1 MEMMPNIDELRKM
14 RKNLGISQKDLARVT
29 GVSQSYIAR
38 LEKGTINPTY
48 SKIKA
53 IYEYLTKSSE
63 KANTIALTCD
73 KIMTRNVV
81 VCRADD
87 SILKA
92 LNLMRDRGYSQ
103 LPVVNEE
110 NKVIG
115 TVTESNINDMLLKG
129 MSVDSLRGLTVRRVM
144 GDVLPQVD
152 KNTPINVIYQLLKY
166 SNAVLVLDSGNLTG
180 IITKADIL
188 KTVAGLS

>member
-1 MEMMPNIDELRKM
+1 MEMMPNIEELRKM
-14 RKNLGISQKDLARVT
+14 RKNLGISQKDLAKVT

-63 KANTIALTCD
+63 KASTMVLTCD
-73 KIMTRNVV
+73 RIMTRNVV
-81 VCRADD
+81 VCRSDE
-87 SILKA
+87 SILNA
-92 LNLMRDRGYSQ
+92 LNIMRDKGFSQ

-115 TVTESNINDMLLKG
+115 TIAENNINDMLLKG
-129 MSVDSLRGLTVRRVM
+129 MSIDSLRGLTVRRVM
-144 GDVLPQVD
+144 SDVLPQVD
-152 KNTPINVIYQLLKY
+152 RNTPVNIIYQLLKY
-166 SNAVLVLDSGNLTG
+166 SNAVLVIEAGNLVG

-188 KTVAGLS
+188 KTVAGMI

>member
-1 MEMMPNIDELRKM
+1 MEMMPNIEELRKM

-63 KANTIALTCD
+63 KASTMVLTCD
-73 KIMTRNVV
+73 RIMTRNVV
-81 VCRADD
+81 VCRSDD
-87 SILKA
+87 SILNA
-92 LNLMRDRGYSQ
+92 LNIMRDKGFSQ

-115 TVTESNINDMLLKG
+115 TIAENNINDMLLKG
-129 MSVDSLRGLTVRRVM
+129 MSIDSLRGLTVRRVM
-144 GDVLPQVD
+144 SDVLPQVD
-152 KNTPINVIYQLLKY
+152 RNTPVNIIYQLLKY
-166 SNAVLVLDSGNLTG
+166 SNAVLVIEAGNLVG

-188 KTVAGLS
+188 KTVAGMI

>member
-1 MEMMPNIDELRKM
+1 MDMMPNIEELRKM
-14 RKNLGISQKDLARVT
+14 RKNLGISQKDLAKVT

-63 KANTIALTCD
+63 KANNMVITCD
-73 KIMTRNVV
+73 RIMTRNVT
-81 VCRADD
+81 VCRSDD
-87 SILKA
+87 SILNA
-92 LNLMRDRGYSQ
+92 LNIMRDKGFSQ
-103 LPVVNEE
+103 LPVVNDE

-115 TVTESNINDMLLKG
+115 TITENNINDMLLKG

-144 GDVLPQVD
+144 SEVLPQVD
-152 KNTPINVIYQLLKY
+152 RNTPINIIYQLLKY
-166 SNAVLVLDSGNLTG
+166 SNAVLVIEAGNLVG

-188 KTVAGLS
+188 KTVAGMA

>member
-1 MEMMPNIDELRKM
+1 MEMMPNIEELRKM
-14 RKNLGISQKDLARVT
+14 RKNLGISQKDLAKVT

-63 KANTIALTCD
+63 RASTMVLTCD
-73 KIMTRNVV
+73 RIMTKNVV
-81 VCRADD
+81 VCRSDD
-87 SILKA
+87 SILNA
-92 LNLMRDRGYSQ
+92 LNIMRDKGFSQ

-115 TVTESNINDMLLKG
+115 TITENNINDMLLKG

-144 GDVLPQVD
+144 SDVLPQVD
-152 KNTPINVIYQLLKY
+152 RNTPVNIIYQLLKY
-166 SNAVLVLDSGNLTG
+166 SNAVLVIEAGNLVG

-188 KTVAGLS
+188 KTVAGMA

>member
-1 MEMMPNIDELRKM
+1 MEMMPNIKELRKM

-63 KANTIALTCD
+63 KASTMVLTCD
-73 KIMTRNVV
+73 RIMTRNVV
-81 VCRADD
+81 VCRSDD
-87 SILKA
+87 SILNA
-92 LNLMRDRGYSQ
+92 LNIMRDKGFSQ

-115 TVTESNINDMLLKG
+115 TIAENNINDMLLKG
-129 MSVDSLRGLTVRRVM
+129 MSIDSLRGLTVRRVM
-144 GDVLPQVD
+144 SDVLPQVD
-152 KNTPINVIYQLLKY
+152 RNTPVNIIYQLLKY
-166 SNAVLVLDSGNLTG
+166 SNAVLVIEAGNLVG

-188 KTVAGLS
+188 KTVAGMI